1 MCGNREIV
9 KVKISRIEVVHP
21 DSGNFLMDL
30 SEKISLL
37 FDFSAIQ
44 REVWQP
50 GAHPLCVFLIPVKY
64 FHCGGLFSFQGT
76 DELRPVLGQEHMRC
90 SIGANLANEL
100 KSYECTR

>member
-1 MCGNREIV
+1 MSLQEPRLDGHLEAPLLRDYAQRLAWGRVGVVCGNREIV

-30 SEKISLL
+30 LEKISLL

-50 GAHPLCVFLIPVKY
+50 RTHPLCVFLIPVKY
-64 FHCGGLFSFQGT
+64 FHCGGLFS
-76 DELRPVLGQEHMRC
+76 
-90 SIGANLANEL
+90 
-100 KSYECTR
+100 